1 MLKELLLKE
10 RERVASFLLAELDKE
25 TPGRRPGVDIEE
37 REEDT
42 EARHPQLLQPLHR
55 HLLGALQVRLHL
67 LHEVQRLLLEVGVVR
82 QVVAHSVEGGVGQR
96 VLQVVGPANTSGG
109 LAGSL
114 VGLPL
119 EERPQQ
125 CHH

>member
-1 MLKELLLKE
+1 MLRE
-10 RERVASFLLAELDKE
+10 RERVVSVLLAELDKE
-25 TPGRRPGVDIEE
+25 TPGCCPGVDIEE
-37 REEDT
+37 RQENT
-42 EARHPQLLQPLHR
+42 QPGHPQLLQPLHR

-96 VLQVVGPANTSGG
+96 VTEVVGPANTSRV

-114 VGLPL
+114 GDLLVQSQ
-119 EERPQQ
+119 R
-125 CHH
+125 CHQ